1 MMRSWSRWFGRRAG
15 PRNRNLQRQPAPAR
29 WPDTEPS
36 DWDPASDALPPID
49 GAGLQSIEQRAE
61 RARPLQLQRWIDE
74 LEAQAATMAPD
85 DDAHARALRLKFER
99 LLEQPRL
106 LYRRG

>member
-1 MMRSWSRWFGRRAG
+1 MMRSWSRWFALAG
-15 PRNRNLQRQPAPAR
+15 PRDRSVRPQRAPVR
-29 WPDTEPS
+29 WPDTRPS
-36 DWDPASDALPPID
+36 DWDPASDVPPPID

-61 RARPLQLQRWIDE
+61 HARPLQLQRWIDE
-74 LEAQAATMAPD
+74 LESQAAAMAPD